1 MTTPGHHSS
10 AAPDKHDRTQPIERV
25 VFFPDA
31 VAIAMT
37 LLILPL
43 MESVSEAPE
52 QGDTAVWLNAH
63 SSQVLSFAMS
73 FLPTRM
79 GKPSPHH
86 DHSVRAGRPD
96 RSRLP
101 ASQPLRDVPA
111 VSLRPAA
118 PTDFAAIEAAAVH
131 RVLSSLSPCSRPC
144 TQ

>member
-1 MTTPGHHSS
+1 MTTPGHDSS

-73 FLPTRM
+73 FLLIAVFWMAHHGCSSGCSEARRCWCISTSA
-79 GKPSPHH
+79 GCSPSSCCPW
-86 DHSVRAGRPD
+86 
-96 RSRLP
+96 
-101 ASQPLRDVPA
+101 
-111 VSLRPAA
+111 
-118 PTDFAAIEAAAVH
+118 
-131 RVLSSLSPCSRPC
+131 
-144 TQ
+144 